1 MDLVPIPDHGQH
13 EKQNSDQKEP
23 GSFRSIDRVALVPMR
38 VRLLGGW
45 HAPIVVP
52 EALN

>member
-23 GSFRSIDRVALVPMR
+23 GSFRGIDRVALVPMH
-38 VRLLGGW
+38 VGLLGRW

-52 EALN
+52 EALK